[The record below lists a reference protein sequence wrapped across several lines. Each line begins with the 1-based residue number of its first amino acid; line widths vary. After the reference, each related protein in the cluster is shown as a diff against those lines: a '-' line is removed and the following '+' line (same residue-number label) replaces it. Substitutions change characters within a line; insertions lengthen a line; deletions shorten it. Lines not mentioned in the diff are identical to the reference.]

1 MFKKVG
7 DAYQILSDPQKRA
20 LYDKYG
26 DDAFKEGAQVLQV
39 RILGL
44 FSLYIRSL
52 LTLLFMTSTEMT
64 PSRRIPRLRFWGWI
78 QTLCFNN

>member
-44 FSLYIRSL
+44 FSLYIRSF
-52 LTLLFMTSTEMT
+52 LTLCT
-64 PSRRIPRLRFWGWI
+64 
-78 QTLCFNN
+78 